1 MHPMIA
7 DAQIAQVRQ
16 RASEGDCP
24 TTPALSVESLED
36 LVRHLADRLP
46 PTPND
51 ETEFDTL
58 VDATEFYEECLG
70 RRLALNRAE
79 AAEAA
84 LQRLVA
90 SLEGTDTILTDD
102 QEAAYE
108 AAASLLDELP
118 TNADHQPPKPQST

>member
-108 AAASLLDELP
+108 AAASLLDELW
-118 TNADHQPPKPQST
+118 A

>member
-1 MHPMIA
+1 MHLMIA

-36 LVRHLADRLP
+36 LVLHLADRLP
-46 PTPND
+46 ATPND
-51 ETEFDTL
+51 ETVGDTL

-79 AAEAA
+79 AAEDA
-84 LQRLVA
+84 LQRIV
-90 SLEGTDTILTDD
+90 SSFEGSNTVFTNE

-108 AAASLLDELP
+108 VAVSLLDELP
-118 TNADHQPPKPQST
+118 PSADHQP